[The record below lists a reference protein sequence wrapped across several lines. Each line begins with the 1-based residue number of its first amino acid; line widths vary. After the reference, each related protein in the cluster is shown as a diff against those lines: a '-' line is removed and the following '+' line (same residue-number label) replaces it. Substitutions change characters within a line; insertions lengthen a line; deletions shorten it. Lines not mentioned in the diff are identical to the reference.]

1 MVSRFLAS
9 VFTEGI
15 FTDKN
20 CGTADGKIKKAQTII
35 AAVTYIIHH

>member
-1 MVSRFLAS
+1 MASRFLAS

-20 CGTADGKIKKAQTII
+20 HVTSDGKIKKAQTII
-35 AAVTYIIHH
+35 AAVSYNIHH